1 VCVCYNITL
10 EEHNTQQRQQQQQQW
25 MRRTG
30 YSNKI
35 YFSCQNLTT
44 CRLYCIQISGSHV
57 RLAVRVCARS
67 IVYNR
72 TTNLL
77 ALSWKSSQPN
87 RPIFFSLSLSLSLH
101 VRSLSEPVFRSPPSY
116 RVPRK
121 ERHRKSLVI
130 RFVTH
135 ITTCSAGPS
144 PEFITAHLSISPD
157 STGLIGSNLSQVI
170 SHIKDSRSPR
180 KTNVHTL
187 HNNM

>member
-1 VCVCYNITL
+1 MERWLFDLIPTHRSPPFLMERDAYQTIYPYVFLLCPVRGRCIPRDVCVCYNITL

-87 RPIFFSLSLSLSLH
+87 RPFFSLSLSLSL
-101 VRSLSEPVFRSPPSY
+101 SSCPIF
-116 RVPRK
+116 
-121 ERHRKSLVI
+121 I
-130 RFVTH
+130 RTR
-135 ITTCSAGPS
+135 
-144 PEFITAHLSISPD
+144 LSIAAF
-157 STGLIGSNLSQVI
+157 LSC
-170 SHIKDSRSPR
+170 P
-180 KTNVHTL
+180 T
-187 HNNM
+187 